1 MTISSQRSESKPLAT
16 QPPPSSKPCASHR
29 MDDYLFD
36 DINCPEDEE
45 LEMCE
50 KRRRGLSVPSN
61 RGSELELYRSR
72 WKASAKSNSFY
83 TSH

>member
-1 MTISSQRSESKPLAT
+1 
-16 QPPPSSKPCASHR
+16 

-61 RGSELELYRSR
+61 RGSELELCRSR
-72 WKASAKSNSFY
+72 WKAKVRRRLRY
-83 TSH
+83 HLGCRV